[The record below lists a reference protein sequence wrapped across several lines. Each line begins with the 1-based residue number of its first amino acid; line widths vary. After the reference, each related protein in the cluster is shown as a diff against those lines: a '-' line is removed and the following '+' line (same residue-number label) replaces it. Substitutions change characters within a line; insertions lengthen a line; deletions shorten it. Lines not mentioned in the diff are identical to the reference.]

1 MSHSTD
7 HSGASHGSVK
17 SYMTGFILSI
27 ILTVIPFAMV
37 MSGSASHA
45 VILGTIL
52 VTAVVQIVVHLVYFL
67 HMNSK
72 SDEGWEPDRIYLH
85 RNHHCDRGCRLHL
98 DYVEPELQ
106 HDDALRAASMFK
118 QYLQVTETRHYFL
131 AT

>member
-1 MSHSTD
+1 
-7 HSGASHGSVK
+7 
-17 SYMTGFILSI
+17 
-27 ILTVIPFAMV
+27 MV

-72 SDEGWEPDRIYLH
+72 SDEGWNLTAFIFTVIII
-85 RNHHCDRGCRLHL
+85 CDRGCRLHL

-106 HDDALRAASMFK
+106 HDDALRAASMF
-118 QYLQVTETRHYFL
+118 
-131 AT
+131 

>member
-17 SYMTGFILSI
+17 SYMTGF

-72 SDEGWEPDRIYLH
+72 SDEGWNLTAFIFTVIIIAIVVVGSIWIMWNLNYNMMMH
-85 RNHHCDRGCRLHL
+85 
-98 DYVEPELQ
+98 
-106 HDDALRAASMFK
+106 
-118 QYLQVTETRHYFL
+118 
-131 AT
+131 